1 MINKINGEIKI
12 EISILGEIYNKFII
26 NITNFN
32 NKLRPKLIYQLVFQ
46 LSDAPV

>member
-12 EISILGEIYNKFII
+12 EISILGEIYNKFMT

-46 LSDAPV
+46 SSGASV